1 MTRTLWPVAEAAQAD
16 YELLR
21 NMALFGSAPADRR
34 LVDRFTHGGL
44 AGLIARPVTSP
55 SYLLTIL
62 GASRPAWSGRDD
74 PRELALQE
82 TYGFL
87 LGAFPESFGAEVSG

>member
-1 MTRTLWPVAEAAQAD
+1 MTRGLWPVAEAAQAD

-21 NMALFGSAPADRR
+21 NAALYGSASADRR
-34 LVDRFTHGGL
+34 LVERFAIGGL

-55 SYLLTIL
+55 AYLVTIL

-74 PRELALQE
+74 PRQFALRE

-87 LGAFPESFGAEVSG
+87 LGTRSGSLPVEASE